1 MKEWLKVYQ
10 LPLPT
15 TKGKGEETS
24 RTAAWPIPRVQGV
37 IIKKI
42 MSLGSIL
49 KVTMRDGIWK
59 IKPQLHC

>member
-49 KVTMRDGIWK
+49 KVTMRGGI
-59 IKPQLHC
+59 